1 MTTAAIY
8 GCSGLRLTDEERA
21 FFGQEKP
28 WGFILFRRNVES
40 PDQLGA
46 LTDELRDAIGSPDA
60 PILIDQEGGRVQ
72 RMGPPHW
79 AKYPPGAAYRQA
91 TNDEAGARELVRL
104 GARLMAADLKAAGIN
119 VDCVPVIDTP
129 VPGAHDIIGDRAYAR
144 DPATVARLGRAAAEG
159 LLAGGVLPVIKHM
172 PGHGRAFADSHHE
185 LPTVHADLETLD
197 AWDFTPFRALSDMP
211 MAMTAH
217 VVFDAID
224 PKRPATTSKKA
235 IRLMRDRLGFGGLI
249 MTDDLSMK
257 ALSGSLRERA
267 EASLKA
273 GCDVVLHCNGDLGEM
288 RQVAEGVGKL
298 KGASRR
304 RAEAAMARIVREPEP
319 LDEAEAR
326 DRFDA
331 MLSGRMEAAQ
341 GPDVGEAQAPASSSA
356 KRGRPRE

>member
-1 MTTAAIY
+1 MTSAAIY
-8 GCSGLRLTDEERA
+8 GCSGHRLTDEERA
-21 FFGQEKP
+21 FFAEAKP
-28 WGFILFRRNVES
+28 WGFILFRRNVDS
-40 PDQLGA
+40 PDQLHD
-46 LTDELRDAIGSPDA
+46 LTAELRATIDDSDA

-79 AKYPPGAAYRQA
+79 PKYPPGAAYLA
-91 TNDEAGARELVRL
+91 AVNDPLGARELVRL
-104 GARLMAADLKAAGIN
+104 GARLMAADLKGVGIN

-144 DPATVARLGRAAAEG
+144 DPATVAQLGRAAAEG
-159 LLAGGVLPVIKHM
+159 MMAGGVLPVIKHM

-185 LPTVHADLETLD
+185 LPTVHADLATLE
-197 AWDFTPFRALSDMP
+197 AWDFAPFRALSDMP

-235 IRLMRDRLGFGGLI
+235 IRLMRDQLGFGGLI

-257 ALSGSLRERA
+257 ALSGSFAERA
-267 EASLKA
+267 AAALKA
-273 GCDVVLHCNGDLGEM
+273 GCDIVLHCNGDLAEM

-304 RAEAAMARIVREPEP
+304 RAEAAMARIVREVEP
-319 LDEAEAR
+319 LDEREAR
-326 DRFDA
+326 GRFDA
-331 MLSGRMEAAQ
+331 MLSGKLDAKK
-341 GPDVGEAQAPASSSA
+341 GPDVGEAQ
-356 KRGRPRE
+356 G